1 MAKQVVLQ
9 LVAPALKDAN
19 GKRGING
26 PEKRALNCAALW
38 QNHNILPVIFYPED
52 GSLYN
57 EFKAQS
63 GIILEPGALE
73 NKLNFSLLN
82 KLRKIIKQHNV
93 SIIHSQGPGSLDA
106 YASFLGL
113 ITRKKVV
120 ITRPFLISESSF
132 SWLKKAL
139 YILIDFISLH
149 AASKVITVTQKA
161 EDYYRSTFKLSKEKC
176 SKIWNGIDLERFT
189 TTSENDISAF
199 KATHHLEATLNL
211 LMVAQFAPLKNHKA
225 FIRIIA
231 KLHKDGLTNTR
242 ALFVGDGP
250 LKNELI
256 DYAKELN
263 IRDAIIFTGNLQ
275 DVRPALFS
283 SSVCL
288 FPSQREGLSVA
299 LLEALCAG
307 LPIVAY
313 DIGGIREQVKHSE
326 NGYIAEPF
334 NEDALY
340 HYTKEILTSETLRN
354 KMSTVSSEIA
364 HERFSQAT
372 MISSYAKL
380 YTSL

>member
-1 MAKQVVLQ
+1 
-9 LVAPALKDAN
+9 
-19 GKRGING
+19 
-26 PEKRALNCAALW
+26 
-38 QNHNILPVIFYPED
+38 
-52 GSLYN
+52 
-57 EFKAQS
+57 
-63 GIILEPGALE
+63 
-73 NKLNFSLLN
+73 
-82 KLRKIIKQHNV
+82 
-93 SIIHSQGPGSLDA
+93 
-106 YASFLGL
+106 
-113 ITRKKVV
+113 
-120 ITRPFLISESSF
+120 
-132 SWLKKAL
+132 
-139 YILIDFISLH
+139 
-149 AASKVITVTQKA
+149 
-161 EDYYRSTFKLSKEKC
+161 
-176 SKIWNGIDLERFT
+176 
-189 TTSENDISAF
+189 
-199 KATHHLEATLNL
+199 
-211 LMVAQFAPLKNHKA
+211 MVAQFAPLKNHKA